1 MGIINSD
8 TKDTTLLIGEDF
20 ISHDL
25 SVHNGELSNLELK
38 YRLSISLNGI
48 PSFPKINADEPLRI
62 KPLNGTDKLLLT
74 IKKEEK

>member
-38 YRLSISLNGI
+38 Y
-48 PSFPKINADEPLRI
+48 F
-62 KPLNGTDKLLLT
+62 
-74 IKKEEK
+74 

>member
-25 SVHNGELSNLELK
+25 SHNGELSNLELK
-38 YRLSISLNGI
+38 CRLSISLNGI
-48 PSFPKINADEPLRI
+48 PSFPKINAY
-62 KPLNGTDKLLLT
+62 
-74 IKKEEK
+74 